1 MNAEQ
6 TNPSWFTLGI
16 EIVRLFP
23 WFIGIIIF
31 VAMARKIRKWKNS
44 KAVRDV
50 VDPTPKHEEDV
61 KADVRGLLAEKWD
74 AASVEAIIRV
84 IDEGNTSN
92 EVIAAKYPDLLQVDV
107 LYEKVKGGKVQRK
120 VEIAIGRRSGST
132 QVITA
137 TRTYDYDF
145 IPSDIREEMIRKKS
159 AKVAKLRYRAEEK

>member
-23 WFIGIIIF
+23 WFIGIIVF
-31 VAMARKIRKWKNS
+31 VAIAREIRKWKNS

-61 KADVRGLLAEKWD
+61 KADVRGLLAEEWD
-74 AASVEAIIRV
+74 AASVETIIRV
-84 IDEGNTSN
+84 IDEGNTAN

-132 QVITA
+132 RVITA

-145 IPSDIREEMIRKKS
+145 IPSDIREEMIRKNS